1 MVNEEGIFFLILLVK
16 EGKIIRSWLVLG
28 CLATAHTIEKLFFCD
43 NGFSFRDI
51 DIEELNDKS
60 ENEIT
65 NNSTE
70 NWKNVFKKSEMK
82 SEWKKLQANLE
93 EYESDIL
100 DPNTIAVL
108 CIRKLSNFAL
118 YVINKFSNIAFVIQM
133 CQLKE

>member
-70 NWKNVFKKSEMK
+70 NWKNVFKKR
-82 SEWKKLQANLE
+82 ANE
-93 EYESDIL
+93 G
-100 DPNTIAVL
+100 
-108 CIRKLSNFAL
+108 NFKQ
-118 YVINKFSNIAFVIQM
+118 I
-133 CQLKE
+133 